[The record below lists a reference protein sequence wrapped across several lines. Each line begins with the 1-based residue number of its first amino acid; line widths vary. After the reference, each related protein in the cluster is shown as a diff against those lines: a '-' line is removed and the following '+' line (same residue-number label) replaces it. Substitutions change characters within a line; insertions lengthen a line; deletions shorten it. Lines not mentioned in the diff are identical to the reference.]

1 MKVYCQT
8 PKACFPRIYT
18 GIPRTQKRSPCN
30 AATSGGIFEGIS
42 PKVGTSSQVGASS
55 ARNPPGGSQNCDSA
69 ISWTGARGSFSLTP
83 FIRPKIVEKN
93 TLNFEGIETR
103 SILSRLHR
111 SVQSVRLTPSPLVSM
126 LTLFC
131 VVVVS
136 LTDTLVYRVGIRYRS
151 PISGGIGRC
160 VTKRYTPTHSRG
172 DSRPQYSRMI

>member
-1 MKVYCQT
+1 MRAYPQKWGHRHRWVH
-8 PKACFPRIYT
+8 PKADRPRRAYHNSVIVLSA
-18 GIPRTQKRSPCN
+18 GQVQ
-30 AATSGGIFEGIS
+30 GG
-42 PKVGTSSQVGASS
+42 A
-55 ARNPPGGSQNCDSA
+55 
-69 ISWTGARGSFSLTP
+69 FSLTP

-126 LTLFC
+126 LTRFC
-131 VVVVS
+131 VGVVS

-151 PISGGIGRC
+151 PINGGIGRC